1 MLFNGF
7 DVRIFDSGFLSEG
20 KQLAAFEAEFSE
32 FVRSRF
38 PKDVMIK
45 SNVKRRLTPDDS
57 PSGLEPKRVVAIVQ
71 SRMGSHRFFGK
82 AMEKLGG
89 IPILELILR
98 RVQKAVTVTEV
109 VLATTERLED
119 QVLCKL
125 AESLQLSVVR
135 GPDRDVLGRFG
146 LAAKLFDAEVVV
158 RITGDSPFV
167 APEELDRVVEH
178 HLRTGADYSFNHIPA
193 LGNGYPDGLGAEVVE
208 RSILEQLNGICTKP
222 VHREHVTTYIWD
234 NPEEFYIEAVPAPP
248 SIVGS
253 DIKSLRDF
261 VESVRRVPLIMGDG
275 MKNISPA
282 EVAVRDKLR
291 VDVPAD

>member
-1 MLFNGF
+1 MAKN
-7 DVRIFDSGFLSEG
+7 S
-20 KQLAAFEAEFSE
+20 
-32 FVRSRF
+32 
-38 PKDVMIK
+38 IK
-45 SNVKRRLTPDDS
+45 RKLTPDDN
-57 PSGLEPKRVVAIVQ
+57 PSGLEPKRVVAVVQ

-98 RVQKAVTVTEV
+98 RVQKAVTITEV
-109 VLATTERLED
+109 VLATTELLED

-135 GPDRDVLGRFG
+135 GPELDVLGRLG

-208 RSILEQLNGICTKP
+208 QSTLEQLNRMCTKP
-222 VHREHVTTYIWD
+222 AHREHVTAYIWD
-234 NPEEFYIEAVPAPP
+234 NPEKFNIETVSAPP
-248 SIVGS
+248 SIVGP
-253 DIKSLRDF
+253 DIKLDIDMPRDLAHLQQLA
-261 VESVRRVPLIMGDG
+261 VSAPTDIENWSAEEVVRAYRSEFAPELHSDSSRPL
-275 MKNISPA
+275 
-282 EVAVRDKLR
+282 
-291 VDVPAD
+291 